1 MKFGKLNKDKSKSIP
16 LLGNECLLDSMIEE
30 PWVSYHSPTFDIYQL
45 VKWFN
50 FLLHWTVLLEIGRT
64 WSGLPRW
71 LSSKV
76 FICQFRRHRF
86 NPWVGTILRRR
97 QPFQYFC
104 LKNPMDRGAWQATV
118 HGVIKSQTRLSN
130 WAWELS
136 LFFLMVY
143 FGASKRVL
151 WK

>member
-64 WSGLPRW
+64 
-71 LSSKV
+71 
-76 FICQFRRHRF
+76 
-86 NPWVGTILRRR
+86 
-97 QPFQYFC
+97 
-104 LKNPMDRGAWQATV
+104 
-118 HGVIKSQTRLSN
+118 
-130 WAWELS
+130 
-136 LFFLMVY
+136 
-143 FGASKRVL
+143 
-151 WK
+151 